1 MRLLVALFSCSFLL
15 SANAQTVVFTE
26 DFQSGIP
33 VTWTLID
40 NDGNTPAAAV
50 SEYTEAWITKT
61 DPDSAANNTAS
72 STSFFD
78 PSGTADR
85 WLITPS
91 LSLSGFGHILS
102 WKAKSHDASFPD
114 GYFVLI
120 STSGTE
126 MVDFIDTMK
135 IVSFEFEDWT
145 SHSVSLSDSGYN
157 NQNVHIAFVLRSTD
171 AFKLYL
177 DDVEL
182 VNDDPSSVEER
193 LAQNWQLSGVGHG
206 EFKIMIGSEI
216 LNVQTT
222 NLQGQE
228 IGTYNKDSNILK
240 LPSGYSLVSVETE
253 HGIVRKQLVVE

>member
-1 MRLLVALFSCSFLL
+1 MRLLVALFSCTFLL

-33 VTWTLID
+33 ATWTLID

-50 SEYTEAWITKT
+50 SEYTEAWISKT
-61 DPDSAANNTAS
+61 DPDSAANQTAS

-85 WLITPS
+85 WLISPA
-91 LSLSGFGHILS
+91 LSLSGFGNILS

-120 STSGTE
+120 STTGTE

-135 IVSFEFEDWT
+135 IVSFELEHWT

-157 NQNVHIAFVLRSTD
+157 NQIVHIAFILRSAD
-171 AFKLYL
+171 AFKLYI

-182 VNDDPSSVEER
+182 VNDDPSSVAER
-193 LAQNWQLSGVGHG
+193 LAQNWQLSGFGNG
-206 EFKIMIGSEI
+206 EFNILIDAEI

-228 IGTYNKDSNILK
+228 IGTYDKNSNVLR
-240 LPSGYSLVSVETE
+240 LPSGYSIVSVETE
-253 HGIVRKQLVVE
+253 HGLVRKQIVVD